1 MNKIV
6 LTLSLALC
14 LSAKA
19 QISTKQLTCGPVF
32 SGFPFTVQFNGA
44 SATLS
49 FKDETYQLQFDRS
62 WKNTMGDTW
71 TDYRN
76 AELLLS
82 TSWPEEPYAA
92 ISLTNRKNSMA
103 ACDVIEQ

>member
-1 MNKIV
+1 MKKIV
-6 LTLSLALC
+6 LTLPLALC
-14 LSAKA
+14 LSAQA
-19 QISTKQLTCGPVF
+19 QIATKQLTCGPVY

-44 SATLS
+44 TAMLS
-49 FKDETYQLQFDRS
+49 FKDEAYQLQFDRA
-62 WKNTMGDTW
+62 WKTTMGDTW

-76 AELLLS
+76 DELVVT
-82 TSWPEEPYAA
+82 TSWPEEPYVA